1 MKREQKIW
9 LGAIIAFLICVTVY
23 WCNTDNTSYEQAE
36 YVSNFD
42 GTALVD
48 DNLIT
53 DSDRDT
59 SASGALEIVIDAS
72 ENRNWGDNAYYEN
85 KQLVICEGGSYI
97 VSGRLEGPFVIS
109 VQDDEIVHLFLNGI
123 EIYSTGAPAIWI
135 KSASKVF
142 ITVSEGTEN
151 ILCDSEYRSS
161 DIEDGCIYSES
172 DLTFNGKGTVN
183 IRGYYQDAIASKGR
197 IKIVDGNY
205 SIYAVDDG
213 IKGRDGV
220 VIADGSIMLQTEGTG
235 IKSTNTQ
242 NDKKGD
248 IHIRG
253 GEITL
258 ISGEYGVDSAKNLEV
273 TNCNVSARTIYD
285 NFTCEGEMI
294 LEEECVNEIDE

>member
-9 LGAIIAFLICVTVY
+9 LGAIIAFLIGVTVY
-23 WCNTDNTSYEQAE
+23 WCNTDNTSDSQAE

-42 GTALVD
+42 RTTHD
-48 DNLIT
+48 NDNLIT
-53 DSDRDT
+53 DADCDT
-59 SASGALEIVIDAS
+59 SASGALEIIIDS
-72 ENRNWGDNAYYEN
+72 TEDRKWGDSAYCEN
-85 KQLVICEGGSYI
+85 GQLVICEGGSYI

-123 EIYSTGAPAIWI
+123 EIYSSGAPAIWI

-161 DIEDGCIYSES
+161 DVEDGCIYSES

-220 VIADGSIMLQTEGTG
+220 VIVGGNIMLQTEGTG

-248 IHIRG
+248 IHITG

-258 ISGEYGVDSAKNLEV
+258 ISGEYGVESAKNLEIIG
-273 TNCNVSARTIYD
+273 CNISARAIYD
-285 NFTCEGEMI
+285 NFICEGEMI
-294 LEEECVNEIDE
+294 LEEECVNEIYE